1 MPKTLLRKLLALIVP
16 AALASLPATAQN
28 VGINTSGAAPA
39 ASSLLDLDVSLL
51 PANGKLGLLI
61 PRMTA
66 AERAALPG
74 PVAGLLVYQVDDQGP
89 LPGSYNPA
97 TSHGLWYYDGAAWV
111 RIANVNPGA
120 WLITGNNNTAPATNY
135 LGTPAGSVDDLV
147 FRTNNTARV
156 TLSGTNG
163 FVGLNTAPTEALS
176 VAGALRTYKAAAP
189 YSLTNN
195 EGVIRFDP
203 VVQQHEGNVTNG
215 ATGWRRLENRE
226 RLVVNEDYSGYS
238 LNCPGTSHYTE
249 GGLITGQ
256 TNSTAPARHQQTPF
270 PTGAT
275 ASSSGSRVQYLFL
288 ASELSAPPFNL
299 CAGNFTEIAFILL
312 DDDPLTPIPG
322 AALDLQIKI
331 QGTAAA
337 FLTGIDNALNAAPV
351 RFATPSRIVS
361 AGYEAFVLT
370 TPFNWNGTD
379 NVIIEVN
386 YKKAGILG
394 TSPRASL
401 TVNSG
406 FPNVAYAYHT
416 SNTVTPGYL
425 FTTTPVFP
433 PGLLFGVHDERPV
446 VRIQGSVKNATPLTL
461 NADVVQYRGGIMIG
475 STAWA
480 AANYRG
486 PGTVRAEQKV
496 HDGGL
501 IISDHVFDRYFDGE
515 VRPEDVPAAA
525 DHTVVGLNDLEDYL
539 AEHRHL
545 PAMPSRSEWNALG
558 KASLG
563 EISTGIWE
571 TVETQALY
579 ITELERDLRVLEDM
593 AFDGR
598 MTEAEL
604 DRMKADVQRSP
615 RLSDDQKTALLAQ
628 LQQRYVRSK

>member
-16 AALASLPATAQN
+16 AALATLPATAQN
-28 VGINTSGAAPA
+28 VAINTTGGTAS
-39 ASSLLDLDVSLL
+39 ASSLLDLT
-51 PANGKLGLLI
+51 ATNRGLLI
-61 PRMTA
+61 PRMFA
-66 AERAALPG
+66 NERISLPS
-74 PVAGLLVYQVDDQGP
+74 PATGLLVYQVNDP
-89 LPGSYNPA
+89 APYNPA

-111 RIANVNPGA
+111 RISSANNAA
-120 WLITGNNNTAPATNY
+120 WTINGNGNTVPATNY
-135 LGTPAGSVDDLV
+135 LGTSAGSADDLV
-147 FRTNNTARV
+147 IRTNNTARM
-156 TLSGTNG
+156 TISGTTG
-163 FVGLNTAPTEALS
+163 FVGINVAPPTEALT
-176 VAGALRTYKAAAP
+176 VAGSLRTYKAAAP

-226 RLVVNEDYSGYS
+226 RLVVNEDYSGFS
-238 LNCPGTSHYTE
+238 LNCPGSPHYTE

-312 DDDPLTPIPG
+312 DNDPLTPVPG

-331 QGTAAA
+331 QGTLSAS
-337 FLTGIDNALNAAPV
+337 LTGIDNALNAAPV

-446 VRIQGSVKNATPLTL
+446 VRIQGSVKNSTPLTL
-461 NADVVQYRGGIMIG
+461 NADVVEYRGGIMIG
-475 STAWA
+475 TAAWA

-486 PGTVRAEQKV
+486 PGTVRAQQKV

>member
-1 MPKTLLRKLLALIVP
+1 M
-16 AALASLPATAQN
+16 
-28 VGINTSGAAPA
+28 
-39 ASSLLDLDVSLL
+39 
-51 PANGKLGLLI
+51 
-61 PRMTA
+61 
-66 AERAALPG
+66 
-74 PVAGLLVYQVDDQGP
+74 
-89 LPGSYNPA
+89 
-97 TSHGLWYYDGAAWV
+97 
-111 RIANVNPGA
+111 
-120 WLITGNNNTAPATNY
+120 
-135 LGTPAGSVDDLV
+135 
-147 FRTNNTARV
+147 
-156 TLSGTNG
+156 
-163 FVGLNTAPTEALS
+163 
-176 VAGALRTYKAAAP
+176 
-189 YSLTNN
+189 
-195 EGVIRFDP
+195 
-203 VVQQHEGNVTNG
+203 
-215 ATGWRRLENRE
+215 
-226 RLVVNEDYSGYS
+226 
-238 LNCPGTSHYTE
+238 
-249 GGLITGQ
+249 
-256 TNSTAPARHQQTPF
+256 
-270 PTGAT
+270 
-275 ASSSGSRVQYLFL
+275 
-288 ASELSAPPFNL
+288 
-299 CAGNFTEIAFILL
+299 
-312 DDDPLTPIPG
+312 
-322 AALDLQIKI
+322 
-331 QGTAAA
+331 
-337 FLTGIDNALNAAPV
+337 
-351 RFATPSRIVS
+351 
-361 AGYEAFVLT
+361 LT

-486 PGTVRAEQKV
+486 PGTVRAQQKV

-501 IISDHVFDRYFDGE
+501 VISDHVFDRYFDGE
-515 VRPEDVPAAA
+515 VRPEDAHAAKDRTA
-525 DHTVVGLNDLEDYL
+525 VGLNDLENYL

-598 MTEAEL
+598 MSEAEL